1 MTKLTKTERQRCAD
15 TIEALRKDLMTKK
28 EISEVIESNHEGEK
42 NWKNWLER
50 KRHLKKVLEHLV
62 DEGDA
67 VKSGKQYRLPKPHE
81 ERIFNLE
88 KLRAIVQERENNGE
102 SLAIHGGLGAGDF
115 SSKNN
120 RSAAFAA
127 AMQRGGKMD
136 DTLVLLAAR
145 NQYPNMGI
153 SQPMMHNV
161 DPKTLKRLA
170 NHSDFSVASLILKPR
185 LFTVKGINEATFQQI
200 YLDWT
205 NAKIDKAEARRLQSL
220 PHDIKMFKLAKAID
234 NAR

>member
-1 MTKLTKTERQRCAD
+1 
-15 TIEALRKDLMTKK
+15 MTKK
-28 EISEVIESNHEGEK
+28 EISEVIESNHEGETD
-42 NWKNWLER
+42 WKNWLER

-81 ERIFNLE
+81 KKKFILE
-88 KLRAIVQERENNGE
+88 KLRAVVEERENNGE
-102 SLAIHGGLGAGDF
+102 SLAIHGGLGAGDC

-120 RSAAFAA
+120 RNANHQVAVC
-127 AMQRGGKMD
+127 RGGTMEA
-136 DTLVLLAAR
+136 TRVLQRAK
-145 NQYPNMGI
+145 NQHRNMGI
-153 SQPMMHNV
+153 AQPLMHLV

-170 NHSDFSVASLILKPR
+170 NHSDFSVACLILKPK

-220 PHDIKMFKLAKAID
+220 PHDLKMYKLAMALN